1 MGKRIQVDL
10 PNESFFVE
18 IAGDEPTVRE
28 QMRIAE
34 IISAKR
40 NQADMSQVQAQA
52 KADYENRQLFDT
64 KSGIQNATLRS
75 ALSVAETNEEEEAV
89 LKERY
94 GFGEGDFVRD
104 KRGRLAITQSGGEKL
119 GLNLIK
125 DTLVDEEGFSRYDFA
140 DLAGIAPELVGGIGG
155 AIAGI
160 PLGPAGIIG
169 GSVLGAMGGA
179 GAEEAGEA
187 LLGVSKQ
194 TGSEIAKDIA
204 IEGGITLAGE
214 LTFGLAGALFRAG
227 RKGLSVKEL
236 PKEELEA
243 AGEALTYQ
251 ITDPATGQLIDVPIT
266 PELAA
271 IGAPNLIARQSK
283 IMERVIGSSDRLKNN
298 YDNMQKILNNFRQR
312 ANAVEAATA
321 EEVGEATLD
330 AAFRTNRR
338 LVAEEEAAR
347 RAVVQTLSGATD
359 QFMSAALKGA
369 DVDETAF
376 KILADSSKAFDSMAA
391 DKFVKIENLVGK
403 SIGTKQFIN
412 TQPLKELGQRLEREY
427 GASIA
432 AGRGTSEAKR
442 ESVSADIDAIISG
455 LKGLGAMAETPAKT
469 GFLQLYN
476 LRKTL
481 NDGKMATGS
490 STGRKELKTVIAQID
505 EMLDPKTLDALAVKG
520 GLGEEGTRAITE
532 AASSLKEAR
541 GFFQRGQTAIDDLQ
555 DAIGIKDLA
564 EAARSGTI
572 PAKLD
577 FLTTLVRNGK
587 PQSLVRS
594 LDVVKK
600 FSGAEQAEQLRGLV
614 ATRWLENALEKTI
627 PDGID
632 AAAFSGKNFAK
643 SIKDLG
649 KTADTL
655 FGDQAGQVRALARQI
670 EKSSSSN
677 MTEEAILQAVK
688 EGGTEGANVAGLL
701 RNVLNAQNNLNS
713 FTTTRALRDLAETG
727 TRRMSPEKAAEYVAA
742 PNVDANRINTVI
754 NSFKAEGNTEALDK
768 IRSFYMNNILRDFGG
783 DTFVDG
789 KAIKDFAKNFN
800 DAAKGGKFRAI
811 FGDEMGK
818 DMEKFGRVL
827 SINAKTAQG
836 GDLVAA
842 NIAASPLNNLGKIAK
857 YGLFT
862 RFLTSAPYY
871 KQVLNQYNALSG
883 SLTPNKKAEL
893 LGNIISQ
900 LMTQAPGQLGQEAVN
915 EGSRQLEALMQSSGV
930 SEQLSDIQSRM
941 QPPVSSSG
949 IGQVNVTSPLAQTT
963 QPTGQQP
970 NIRQQAAAN
979 PAVAQ
984 ALGIQGPTAGL
995 LGQS

>member
-1 MGKRIQVDL
+1 MGEVVFTAPDGQQLSFEISGDSPTAFEKVRINKAIRRYQSSSGPSRPKSSSDK
-10 PNESFFVE
+10 E
-18 IAGDEPTVRE
+18 IE
-28 QMRIAE
+28 
-34 IISAKR
+34 
-40 NQADMSQVQAQA
+40 
-52 KADYENRQLFDT
+52 QLFDT
-64 KSGIQNATLRS
+64 KSGIKDATLRA
-75 ALSVAETNEEEEAV
+75 ALSVAETNEEEEAI

-94 GFGEGDFVRD
+94 GFGEGDFSRD
-104 KRGRLAITQSGGEKL
+104 KRGRLAITQSGGKKL
-119 GLNLIK
+119 GIDLDK
-125 DTLVDEEGFSRYDFA
+125 DTLVDETGFSRYDFA
-140 DLAGIAPELVGGIGG
+140 DLAGIVPELAGGVGG
-155 AIAGI
+155 AIAGL
-160 PLGPAGIIG
+160 PLGPFGVIG
-169 GSVLGAMGGA
+169 GSVLGTMGGA

-214 LTFGLAGALFRAG
+214 LTFGLAGLAFRAG

-236 PKEELEA
+236 PKDDLTA
-243 AGEALTYQ
+243 AGESLKYQ

-271 IGAPNLIARQSK
+271 VGAPSLIARQSK

-298 YDNMQKILNNFRQR
+298 YDNMQRILANFRQR

-338 LVAEEEAAR
+338 LISEEEAAR
-347 RAVVQTLSGATD
+347 RAVVETLSGATN
-359 QFMSAALKGA
+359 QFMDAALKGA

-376 KILADSSKAFDSMAA
+376 KILADASKAFDTMAA

-403 SIGTKQFIN
+403 SIGTKDFIN

-455 LKGLGAMAETPAKT
+455 LKGLGAMNRNPAKT

-481 NDGKMATGS
+481 NDGRMATGS
-490 STGRKELKTVIAQID
+490 NTGRKELERVIAQID
-505 EMLDPKTLDALAVKG
+505 EMLDPKTLEALAVKG
-520 GLGEEGTRAITE
+520 GLGEDGSRAITE

-541 GFFQRGQTAIDDLQ
+541 GFFQRGQEAIDDLQ

-587 PQSLVRS
+587 PQSLIRS

-600 FSGAEQAEQLRGLV
+600 FSGADQAEQLRGLV

-655 FGDQAGQVRALARQI
+655 FGDQAGQVRALAKQI

-677 MTEEAILQAVK
+677 MTEAAILQAVK
-688 EGGTEGANVAGLL
+688 EGGTEGSNVAGLL
-701 RNVLNAQNNLNS
+701 RNVLDAQNNLNN
-713 FTTTRALRDLAETG
+713 FTTTRALKDLSETG

-742 PNVDANRINTVI
+742 PNVDSNRISTVI
-754 NSFKAEGNTEALDK
+754 NSFKADGNTEAINK
-768 IRSFYMNNILRDFGG
+768 IQSFYMNNILRDFGG

-789 KAIKDFAKNFN
+789 NAIKQFAKNFN
-800 DAAKGGKFRAI
+800 EAGKGGKFRAI
-811 FGDEMGK
+811 FGEEMGK

-862 RFLTSAPYY
+862 RFLTAAPYY

-883 SLTPNKKAEL
+883 TLPANKRAEM
-893 LGNIISQ
+893 LGKIISQ
-900 LMTQAPGQLGQEAVN
+900 LFTQAPGQLGQEAVN
-915 EGSRQLEALMQSSGV
+915 EGSRQLEAVMQSSGV

-941 QPPVSSSG
+941 NPPVSASG

-970 NIRQQAAAN
+970 NIRQQAARN

-995 LGQS
+995 LGQT